1 MIHYKF
7 KGTSTWDRL
16 SSDSGAFSVLE
27 LKREIVKAKRLNKG
41 NADFDLVITDAQSGA
56 NYSQDGYLIPRN
68 AAVIVRRVPTTKQ
81 KALLLRPVDETLET
95 AKKEADEVTP
105 GNEEPADEFGDP
117 IYSEA
122 KDEEAASNSKEL
134 QEEEAKMMNVLNK
147 AAQYKSFGNRSMTFG
162 TTTNEGAGGMDEFRR
177 KVAKVGGRNEFA
189 GGGTADKSNR
199 TPPSHYIC
207 NRCNKPGHFIRFCPT
222 NGNSEFDPKRPK
234 NATGI
239 PRSFLQPIAAEE
251 AEREID
257 PAEEEEKERSGGTVM
272 LEQEKDGQKVSEY
285 YLARPNNY
293 EFQRF
298 YGKGDGQ
305 QDRASK
311 KRSQPSGT
319 PSPNAFLTCQ
329 LCNNIFRDAVAVSC
343 CFTTFC
349 DECIRQELVI
359 SSSSCPMCGF
369 TVAHEELVVNRGL
382 RKLVDDYLVNQQQP
396 IHMDRIAPPP
406 HLSNNKPFRT
416 FAPM

>member
-207 NRCNKPGHFIRFCPT
+207 NPCNKPGHFIRFCPT

-311 KRSQPSGT
+311 R
-319 PSPNAFLTCQ
+319 
-329 LCNNIFRDAVAVSC
+329 
-343 CFTTFC
+343 
-349 DECIRQELVI
+349 
-359 SSSSCPMCGF
+359 
-369 TVAHEELVVNRGL
+369 HE
-382 RKLVDDYLVNQQQP
+382 RKF
-396 IHMDRIAPPP
+396 
-406 HLSNNKPFRT
+406 S
-416 FAPM
+416 